1 MLIIFHA
8 KNLFH
13 IRNKAH
19 DNPRKQ
25 VTKNVN
31 FVIKVLINKM
41 MHAFF
46 RGEKFYL
53 FMIYL
58 QIIIV
63 YFRFVAENRSNKPSI
78 NYNFDIYA

>member
-1 MLIIFHA
+1 MNLYHI
-8 KNLFH
+8 KN
-13 IRNKAH
+13 RVH
-19 DNPRKQ
+19 DIPRKQ

-41 MHAFF
+41 MHAIF
-46 RGEKFYL
+46 RGKFL
-53 FMIYL
+53 FVFMIYQ

-63 YFRFVAENRSNKPSI
+63 YFLFVAENRSNKPSI